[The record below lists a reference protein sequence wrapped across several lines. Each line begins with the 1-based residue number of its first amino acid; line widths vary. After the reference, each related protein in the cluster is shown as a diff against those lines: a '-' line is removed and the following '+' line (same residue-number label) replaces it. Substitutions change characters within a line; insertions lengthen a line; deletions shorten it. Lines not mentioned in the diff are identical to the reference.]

1 MNAYSPIVISGD
13 WFIIVFTLV
22 TAVGCFGLFVLKVA
36 DKWNKRHKRK
46 SRAAKPSLDQLL
58 N

>member
-1 MNAYSPIVISGD
+1 MNAWSPVVIQGD
-13 WFIIVFTLV
+13 VFIIVFTLV

-36 DKWNKRHKRK
+36 DKWNKFRRRPKIKK
-46 SRAAKPSLDQLL
+46 SANELL

>member
-1 MNAYSPIVISGD
+1 MNAWSPVVIQGD
-13 WFIIVFTLV
+13 VFIIVFTLV

-36 DKWNKRHKRK
+36 DKWNKRAKRK
-46 SRAAKPSLDQLL
+46 SKSPKASADQLL